1 MADPPG
7 ESPAQARE
15 RAAARHRVSDE
26 VRRQR
31 TAALFAAANDSSAQ
45 ATLVIHQRIVLEH
58 LEIAEVV
65 ARRYAGPRADWNDLK
80 QVASLGLIKAVK
92 GFDLS
97 RGSDFVAYCVPT
109 IAGEVKRHLR
119 DHGWFVRP
127 PRSVQDLR
135 ARITEESQRLTQ
147 TLGREP
153 SARDLADALS
163 VGLYQVTEALQSEG
177 SLRPASL
184 DVSQDADGDEQARP
198 HSLLQV
204 MVSDDA
210 LLARAEMRVL
220 VVQACRGL
228 TDRERHILYRRYFED
243 WTQAQIALELRVTQM
258 QVSRLL
264 ATILTKLRVELSIPM
279 TPAAAPGEERAVHA
293 PVPAPSDLT
302 AETTS
307 ATVTASS
314 AGSG

>member
-1 MADPPG
+1 MADPRG

-15 RAAARHRVSDE
+15 RVAAQHRVSDE

-31 TAALFAAANDSSAQ
+31 TAALFAAAADSSAQ
-45 ATLVIHQRIVLEH
+45 ARLAIHQRIVLEH

-65 ARRYAGPRADWNDLK
+65 ARRYAGQRADWSDLK

-97 RGSDFVAYCVPT
+97 KGSDFVAYCVPT
-109 IAGEVKRHLR
+109 ITGEVKRHLR
-119 DHGWFVRP
+119 DRGWFVRP

-135 ARITEESQRLTQ
+135 ARILEESQRLTQ
-147 TLGREP
+147 ALGREP

-184 DVSQDADGDEQARP
+184 DISQDVDGDDPARP

-204 MVSDDA
+204 IVSDDA
-210 LLARAEMRVL
+210 VLARAEMRVL

-264 ATILTKLRVELSIPM
+264 ATILTKLRRELSIPV
-279 TPAAAPGEERAVHA
+279 PPPAAPGEGRPVQA
-293 PVPAPSDLT
+293 PVRAPKDLT
-302 AETTS
+302 AEITS
-307 ATVTASS
+307 ATVTANS